1 MRSRRNDCWFVA
13 RTMVVFL
20 GVTGQPCRPAQL
32 RAETLKAFD
41 SYVSAREALMKR
53 DAGKGAF
60 LSVDML
66 PQEGKTA
73 SYAQLKKGDVV
84 IRNSREDSLAGSS
97 VPGGLIHDWTGIVF
111 VPNVSL
117 QQTLALLQDYDH
129 DDRYYR
135 PDVVKSKML
144 GRSGDEFRVFLQL
157 RKEYVVTT
165 VFNTEYD
172 VRYSLLDPT
181 HADSCSYSTRIAEV
195 ENPGQPG
202 EREKPPG
209 EDHGFLWR
217 LYSYWH
223 FQQADGGTY
232 IQCEAISLT
241 RDVPMG
247 LGWMVKPFIE
257 KIPVESLRFTL
268 TSTRDALLQTNHGA
282 EIQSGESRGA
292 SAGK

>member
-1 MRSRRNDCWFVA
+1 M
-13 RTMVVFL
+13 
-20 GVTGQPCRPAQL
+20 
-32 RAETLKAFD
+32 
-41 SYVSAREALMKR
+41 
-53 DAGKGAF
+53 
-60 LSVDML
+60 
-66 PQEGKTA
+66 
-73 SYAQLKKGDVV
+73 
-84 IRNSREDSLAGSS
+84 
-97 VPGGLIHDWTGIVF
+97 
-111 VPNVSL
+111 
-117 QQTLALLQDYDH
+117 
-129 DDRYYR
+129 
-135 PDVVKSKML
+135 
-144 GRSGDEFRVFLQL
+144 
-157 RKEYVVTT
+157 TT

-181 HADSCSYSTRIAEV
+181 HADSRSYSTRIAEL

-241 RDVPMG
+241 RDVPTG
-247 LGWMVKPFIE
+247 LGWMIQPFIE

-268 TSTRDALLQTNHGA
+268 TSTRDALLQDT
-282 EIQSGESRGA
+282 EGESRGA